1 MNMVLWHVSDRE
13 DITVFH
19 PRVPPNADAGV
30 TDPVVWA
37 VSNDRLP
44 NYLLPRDCPR
54 VCFWIG
60 QDTTSGDR
68 TRFFLTESTYSVAIE
83 PSWMNSARATS
94 LFLYKLPTAAFNC
107 IDANAGYFVSTQSVV
122 PLSRQVIT
130 DLPRS
135 FHERGVE
142 LRTEANLRGFGN
154 QVVASTLCFSLI
166 RMRNAR
172 FAPNAA

>member
-1 MNMVLWHVSDRE
+1 MDLWHVSERE
-13 DITVFH
+13 DITVFQ

-94 LFLYKLPTAAFNC
+94 LFLYKLPTVAFNC
-107 IDANAGYFVSTQSVV
+107 IDANAGYFVSAQSVV
-122 PLSRQVIT
+122 PLSRHVIT
-130 DLPRS
+130 DLPGS
-135 FHERGVE
+135 FHKRGVE

-154 QVVASTLCFSLI
+154 QVVKSTLCFSLI